1 MSNLITIGLYLFT
14 RWVLF
19 VVTALL
25 FVSAFALQD
34 RFGAV
39 GYTLAVAAAVVIS
52 AAWYI
57 LIERM
62 TLGFGKLTPQT
73 CSIYDPYYWF
83 HERHWK
89 MSNSRFRALFN
100 GTPIKNVIWRLLG
113 TKVGKQM
120 LDDGAS
126 MSERSLVSIGDYCTL
141 GDLSMIEGHSMED
154 GAFKSDTI
162 AIGDGVTIGA
172 NAFINYGVEMGDGSQ
187 LLADSFLMKGTTVP
201 SGEVWGGNP
210 ARSLRA

>member
-1 MSNLITIGLYLFT
+1 
-14 RWVLF
+14 
-19 VVTALL
+19 
-25 FVSAFALQD
+25 
-34 RFGAV
+34 
-39 GYTLAVAAAVVIS
+39 
-52 AAWYI
+52 
-57 LIERM
+57 
-62 TLGFGKLTPQT
+62 
-73 CSIYDPYYWF
+73 
-83 HERHWK
+83 
-89 MSNSRFRALFN
+89 
-100 GTPIKNVIWRLLG
+100 
-113 TKVGKQM
+113 
-120 LDDGAS
+120 